1 MVHGDIKAHNFL
13 IDPETLRVTIID
25 FGGISALPRLF
36 ISYALHR
43 TRDTFIAGIN
53 KVLGWERS
61 NQHLAMEAAAWIY
74 WLISNDEFGKPHI
87 CLVLDFRTDNCYRP
101 RQGWFPTAER

>member
-25 FGGISALPRLF
+25 FGGISALPRSF
-36 ISYALHR
+36 ISYTLHR